1 MNSLCYNVSLDM
13 IGELMIIDG
22 KKLVKISEDSN
33 IFMVY
38 LDYTWD
44 IVGEL

>member
-1 MNSLCYNVSLDM
+1 MTLVYNPNYDM
-13 IGELMIIDG
+13 LGILNHETGLVQIDA
-22 KKLVKISEDSN
+22 ISQT

-38 LDYTWD
+38 LDYTWT

>member
-1 MNSLCYNVSLDM
+1 MTLVYNPNYDM
-13 IGELMIIDG
+13 LGILNDETGLIQIDG
-22 KKLVKISEDSN
+22 TFQTL
-33 IFMVY
+33 FMVY

>member
-1 MNSLCYNVSLDM
+1 MTLVYNPSYNMLG
-13 IGELMIIDG
+13 ILNTETGLIQIDAEFQT
-22 KKLVKISEDSN
+22 LW
-33 IFMVY
+33 MVY